1 MTLAAVF
8 ALTITLIC
16 AVIITDDRRRTR
28 TLTVT
33 APTLPTRAADALAN
47 AISEHLDAGGNLNDI
62 LGGEIEA
69 HASGGYHVTLVT
81 ARDVA
86 RVGDEAAAWLE
97 RGAL

>member
-16 AVIITDDRRRTR
+16 AVIITDDRRRRR
-28 TLTVT
+28 TLTIT
-33 APTLPTRAADALAN
+33 APTLPTRAADALCD
-47 AISEHLDAGGNLNDI
+47 AIGEHLDAGGNLTDI

-69 HASGGYHVTLVT
+69 HPSGGYHVNLVT

>member
-1 MTLAAVF
+1 MTAAFLFFAIPTLTALAIA
-8 ALTITLIC
+8 TC
-16 AVIITDDRRRTR
+16 QRPRR

-47 AISEHLDAGGNLNDI
+47 AIAEHLDAGGNLTDI

-69 HASGGYHVTLVT
+69 HPCGGYHVNLVT